1 MNTGPLGK
9 PTPVLFEDD
18 ENGQWP
24 SGLHVS
30 DTLLTAMAG
39 KSSRV
44 EVEVKNTTKHD
55 IVLRNRMV
63 LGRLQLIQSVTP
75 VEVKLKTDKDEKSP
89 SKLNEE
95 AKIPN
100 NNDDHPTAN
109 WPKHLDDVDLGDL
122 NSEERKAAKQ
132 LLIEEADAFAID
144 DDDVGCITE
153 LQMDIKL
160 NDSTPVQ
167 KNYVAVPR
175 PLYPEVKA
183 YIEDLLNKNFI
194 RRSTSSYSSPVV
206 CVRKKDQSLRLCVDY
221 RELNKKSQVDRHPI
235 PRIQETLDNLGGS
248 SWFSV
253 LDQGKAYH
261 QGFLK
266 VESQPLTAFITP
278 WGLYEWIR
286 IPFGLCNAPASFQR
300 FIETCLGDLRDDIC
314 VPYLDDIIVFSKS
327 FDEHI
332 EHLRKVLQ
340 RLKAHGVKLKPKKCT
355 IFKREVLFLGRI
367 VSEEGYKLDP
377 STVAPIIRM
386 KETPPK
392 TVNEVRKLMGF
403 LNYYRRY
410 IENFSRIAKPIYD
423 LVKLVD
429 HDKNDANPKRKYRN
443 QPPPNQ
449 QISWT
454 PTHQSALER
463 LIQCLVSVPV
473 MAYPEPNNSFVLH
486 TDASESG
493 LGAVLY
499 QQQNDVLRVIAY
511 GSRTLTT
518 AEKNYHLHSGKLE
531 FLALKWAICEQFRDY
546 LYYAPS
552 FVVFTDNNPLTYV
565 LSTAKLNAT

>member
-1 MNTGPLGK
+1 
-9 PTPVLFEDD
+9 
-18 ENGQWP
+18 
-24 SGLHVS
+24 
-30 DTLLTAMAG
+30 
-39 KSSRV
+39 
-44 EVEVKNTTKHD
+44 
-55 IVLRNRMV
+55 
-63 LGRLQLIQSVTP
+63 
-75 VEVKLKTDKDEKSP
+75 
-89 SKLNEE
+89 
-95 AKIPN
+95 
-100 NNDDHPTAN
+100 
-109 WPKHLDDVDLGDL
+109 
-122 NSEERKAAKQ
+122 
-132 LLIEEADAFAID
+132 
-144 DDDVGCITE
+144 
-153 LQMDIKL
+153 
-160 NDSTPVQ
+160 
-167 KNYVAVPR
+167 
-175 PLYPEVKA
+175 
-183 YIEDLLNKNFI
+183 
-194 RRSTSSYSSPVV
+194 
-206 CVRKKDQSLRLCVDY
+206 
-221 RELNKKSQVDRHPI
+221 
-235 PRIQETLDNLGGS
+235 
-248 SWFSV
+248 
-253 LDQGKAYH
+253 
-261 QGFLK
+261 
-266 VESQPLTAFITP
+266 
-278 WGLYEWIR
+278 
-286 IPFGLCNAPASFQR
+286 
-300 FIETCLGDLRDDIC
+300 
-314 VPYLDDIIVFSKS
+314 VFSKS
-327 FDEHI
+327 FNEHI

-377 STVAPIIRM
+377 STVAPILRM

-392 TVNEVRKLMGF
+392 AVNKVRKLMGF

-429 HDKNDANPKRKYRN
+429 HDKSDANPKRKYRK

-565 LSTAKLNAT
+565 LSTAKLNATGLRWVGELADFNFTIRYRPGKANADADTLSLVPKDMDNYMKLCTEEYKTSCGQSSKQ